1 MKSASTIDHPL
12 RGPWIRE
19 ASPMRLRA
27 PVLLSALQQPRLA
40 GLDALRAL
48 AVLLVIVNHL
58 GPDRIGPVLV
68 FDGSVGV
75 ELFFVI
81 SGFLITWLLLGE
93 QERTGRI
100 ALGAFYQRR
109 VARLLP
115 ASLAYV
121 LAGMALLALRG
132 QEIPWGAVVSTVF
145 YGTNYYQAFTGAAS
159 HYLSH
164 CWSLAVE
171 EQFYL
176 VWPFLLAAL
185 LRRGHSPRR
194 ALMVSIPLVWLYKAV
209 LIFGF
214 GVGEVYLYRAL
225 ETRMDQLAAGCLL
238 AVMLKMPRWRR
249 HFEHLARL
257 RWPLPALVVA
267 LLLSMSLLHETS
279 QIAHK
284 QLYGFALETGLL
296 CALLPLV
303 LIEATGHGK
312 TAALLNA
319 RALVLIGQISYG
331 MYLYHPFIVHPV
343 HNTIVRLGGPPLLGI
358 LAAIT
363 VLVGVAWASFQ
374 WFEQPLRER
383 LRPHAARV
391 SSDRSRPPP
400 AGTHRPPT
408 RSAPVVPARPSPAT

>member
-1 MKSASTIDHPL
+1 MKFDTDPPL
-12 RGPWIRE
+12 QHPWIRE
-19 ASPMRLRA
+19 ASPMHLPP
-27 PVLLSALQQPRLA
+27 PVLLTALQQPRLA
-40 GLDALRAL
+40 GLDALRAI

-58 GPDRIGPVLV
+58 GLDRIGPVMV
-68 FDGSVGV
+68 FDGSLGV

-93 QERTGRI
+93 HERHGRI

-115 ASLAYV
+115 ASLAYLLV
-121 LAGMALLALRG
+121 GMGLLALRH
-132 QEIPWGAVVSTVF
+132 QPIPWGAVVSTVL
-145 YGTNYYQAFTGAAS
+145 YGTNYYQAFTGAAA

-185 LRRGHSPRR
+185 LRHGRSPRQ
-194 ALMVSIPLVWLYKAV
+194 ALGLSIPLVWLYKAV

-225 ETRMDQLAAGCLL
+225 ETRMDQLTAGCLL
-238 AVMLKMPRWRR
+238 AVLLKTPRWRR
-249 HFEHLARL
+249 HFEQLARQG
-257 RWPLPALVVA
+257 WPLPALVAGLV
-267 LLLSMSLLHETS
+267 LSTSLLRDTGTVAD
-279 QIAHK
+279 Q
-284 QLYGFALETGLL
+284 QLFGFALETVLL

-303 LIEATGHGK
+303 LIKATERGA

-319 RALVLIGQISYG
+319 PALVLIGQISYG
-331 MYLYHPFIVHPV
+331 MYLYHPFVVHPV
-343 HNTIVRLGGPPLLGI
+343 RNAIVRLGGPPAAGI
-358 LAAIT
+358 LVAIAA
-363 VLVGVAWASFQ
+363 LVVVAWVSFQ
-374 WFEQPLRER
+374 WFEQPLREW
-383 LRPHAARV
+383 LRPRSL
-391 SSDRSRPPP
+391 SSDPSRPPH

-408 RSAPVVPARPSPAT
+408 RSAPAAPGRPSPAT

>member
-1 MKSASTIDHPL
+1 MKSVIDTPL
-12 RGPWIRE
+12 RGPWIHE
-19 ASPMRLRA
+19 VSSGRA
-27 PVLLSALQQPRLA
+27 PTPVLLSALQQPRMA
-40 GLDALRAL
+40 GLDALRAI

-58 GPDRIGPVLV
+58 GQDRIGPVML

-81 SGFLITWLLLGE
+81 SGFLITWLLLAEHARHGH
-93 QERTGRI
+93 I

-121 LAGMALLALRG
+121 LVGMALLALRG
-132 QEIPWGAVVSTVF
+132 QEIPWGAVVSTLL
-145 YGTNYYQAFTGAAS
+145 YGTNYYQAFTGAAA

-176 VWPFLLAAL
+176 VWPFLLVAL
-185 LRRGHSPRR
+185 LRRGQSPRQ
-194 ALMVSIPLVWLYKAV
+194 ALAVSIPLVWLYKAV

-225 ETRMDQLAAGCLL
+225 ETRMDQLCAGCLL
-238 AVMLKMPRWRR
+238 AVLLTTPRWRR
-249 HFEHLARL
+249 RFEQMARW
-257 RWPLPALVVA
+257 RWPLPALVAGV
-267 LLLSMSLLHETS
+267 LLSTSLLRDTGTVAD
-279 QIAHK
+279 Q
-284 QLYGFALETGLL
+284 QLYGFALETVLL

-303 LIEATGHGK
+303 LIRASGRGT

-319 RALVLIGQISYG
+319 PVLVLIGQISYG

-343 HNTIVRLGGPPLLGI
+343 HNAIVRQGGPPVLGI
-358 LAAIT
+358 LAAIA

-383 LRPHAARV
+383 LRPRGP
-391 SSDRSRPPP
+391 RP
-400 AGTHRPPT
+400 AQ
-408 RSAPVVPARPSPAT
+408 

>member
-1 MKSASTIDHPL
+1 MKSVIDHPL

-19 ASPMRLRA
+19 ASPVRPQS
-27 PVLLSALQQPRLA
+27 PVLLTALQQPRLA
-40 GLDALRAL
+40 GLDALRAF

-58 GPDRIGPVLV
+58 GPDRIGPVMV

-93 QERTGRI
+93 HERHGRI

-115 ASLAYV
+115 ASLAYLLV
-121 LAGMALLALRG
+121 GMLLLALRH
-132 QEIPWGAVVSTVF
+132 QPIPWGAVVSTLF
-145 YGTNYYQAFTGAAS
+145 YGTNYYQAFTGAES

-185 LRRGHSPRR
+185 LRRGQSPRV
-194 ALMVSIPLVWLYKAV
+194 ALAVSIPLVWLYKAV

-225 ETRMDQLAAGCLL
+225 DTRMDQLAAGCLL
-238 AVMLKMPRWRR
+238 AVLLKTPRWRR
-249 HFEHLARL
+249 YFEQLTRL
-257 RWPLPALVVA
+257 RWPLPALMAGLV
-267 LLLSMSLLHETS
+267 LSMSTLHDTDTVAN
-279 QIAHK
+279 Q
-284 QLYGFALETGLL
+284 QLYAFALETVLI
-296 CALLPLV
+296 CAMLPLV
-303 LIEATGHGK
+303 LIEATGRG
-312 TAALLNA
+312 TVAALLNA
-319 RALVLIGQISYG
+319 PALVLIGQISYG
-331 MYLYHPFIVHPV
+331 MYLFHPFVVHPV
-343 HNTIVRLGGPPLLGI
+343 HNAIVRLGGPSTLGI
-358 LAAIT
+358 AAA
-363 VLVGVAWASFQ
+363 VAALVGVSWASFQ

-383 LRPHAARV
+383 LRPR
-391 SSDRSRPPP
+391 
-400 AGTHRPPT
+400 
-408 RSAPVVPARPSPAT
+408 

>member
-1 MKSASTIDHPL
+1 MKSVIDTPL

-19 ASPMRLRA
+19 ASPPVRRA
-27 PVLLSALQQPRLA
+27 PLLLTALQQPRLA
-40 GLDALRAL
+40 GLDALRAI

-58 GPDRIGPVLV
+58 GSDRLGPVMV

-93 QERTGRI
+93 HERQGRI

-121 LAGMALLALRG
+121 LVGMGLLALRG
-132 QEIPWGAVVSTVF
+132 QEIPWGAVVSTLL

-176 VWPFLLAAL
+176 IWPFLLAAL
-185 LRRGHSPRR
+185 LQRGHSPRQ
-194 ALMVSIPLVWLYKAV
+194 ALAVSIPLVWLYKAV

-225 ETRMDQLAAGCLL
+225 ETRMDQLCAGCLL
-238 AVMLKMPRWRR
+238 AVLLKTPRWRR
-249 HFEHLARL
+249 HAEQFARW
-257 RWPLPALVVA
+257 RWPLPALVAGVV
-267 LLLSMSLLHETS
+267 LSTSLLRETGS
-279 QIAHK
+279 VADQ
-284 QLYGFALETGLL
+284 QLYAFALETVLL
-296 CALLPLV
+296 CALVPLV
-303 LIEATGHGK
+303 LIEARGRGTL
-312 TAALLNA
+312 AAFLNA
-319 RALVLIGQISYG
+319 PVLVLIGQISYG
-331 MYLYHPFIVHPV
+331 MYLYHPFVVHPV
-343 HNTIVRLGGPPLLGI
+343 HNAIVRLGGPPVLGI
-358 LAAIT
+358 AAAIA
-363 VLVGVAWASFQ
+363 VLTAVAWASFK
-374 WFEQPLRER
+374 WFEQPVRER
-383 LRPHAARV
+383 LRPRQ
-391 SSDRSRPPP
+391 
-400 AGTHRPPT
+400 
-408 RSAPVVPARPSPAT
+408 PSQ

>member
-1 MKSASTIDHPL
+1 MNSVIDTPL

-19 ASPMRLRA
+19 ASPMRLPA
-27 PVLLSALQQPRLA
+27 PVLLTALQQPRLA
-40 GLDALRAL
+40 GLDALRAC
-48 AVLLVIVNHL
+48 AVLLVVVNHL
-58 GPDRIGPVLV
+58 GPDRIGPVMV

-93 QERTGRI
+93 HERHGRI

-115 ASLAYV
+115 ASLAYLV
-121 LAGMALLALRG
+121 VGMGLLALRH
-132 QEIPWGAVVSTVF
+132 QPIPWGAVVSTVL
-145 YGTNYYQAFTGAAS
+145 YGTNYYQAFTGATS

-176 VWPFLLAAL
+176 VWPFLLAVLLHRDHPPRVAL
-185 LRRGHSPRR
+185 V
-194 ALMVSIPLVWLYKAV
+194 VSIPLVWLYKAV

-214 GVGEVYLYRAL
+214 EVGEVYLYRAL

-238 AVMLKMPRWRR
+238 AVLLKTPRWRR
-249 HFEHLARL
+249 YFEQLARL
-257 RWPLPALVVA
+257 HWPLPALVA
-267 LLLSMSLLHETS
+267 GLMLSMSTLHGTDTV
-279 QIAHK
+279 AHK
-284 QLYGFALETGLL
+284 QLYGFALETVLI

-303 LIEATGHGK
+303 LTEATGRGA

-319 RALVLIGQISYG
+319 PALVLIGKISYG
-331 MYLYHPFIVHPV
+331 MYLYHPFVVHPV
-343 HNTIVRLGGPPLLGI
+343 HNAIVRLGGPPALGI
-358 LAAIT
+358 LAAVA
-363 VLVGVAWASFQ
+363 VLVAVSWASFQ

-383 LRPHAARV
+383 LRPQ
-391 SSDRSRPPP
+391 
-400 AGTHRPPT
+400 
-408 RSAPVVPARPSPAT
+408 

>member
-1 MKSASTIDHPL
+1 MKSVVDAPL

-19 ASPMRLRA
+19 ASPMRLRS
-27 PVLLSALQQPRLA
+27 PVLLTALRQPRLA

-58 GPDRIGPVLV
+58 GMDRIGPVMV
-68 FDGSVGV
+68 FDGAVGV

-81 SGFLITWLLLGE
+81 SGFLITWLLLDE
-93 QERTGRI
+93 HERHGHI

-109 VARLLP
+109 IARLLP
-115 ASLAYV
+115 ASLAYLLV
-121 LAGMALLALRG
+121 GMGLLALR
-132 QEIPWGAVVSTVF
+132 QQPIPWGAVVSTVF

-185 LRRGHSPRR
+185 LHRGQSPRV
-194 ALMVSIPLVWLYKAV
+194 ALAVSIPLVWFYKAV

-238 AVMLKMPRWRR
+238 AVLLKTPRWRR
-249 HFEHLARL
+249 YVEQCARQ
-257 RWPLPALVVA
+257 RWLLPALVAGLV
-267 LLLSMSLLHETS
+267 LSTSLLRGTGAVAD
-279 QIAHK
+279 Q
-284 QLYGFALETGLL
+284 QLYGFALETVLL

-303 LIEATGHGK
+303 LIEATGRSPA
-312 TAALLNA
+312 AALLNA
-319 RALVLIGQISYG
+319 PALVLIGQISYG
-331 MYLYHPFIVHPV
+331 MYLYHPFIVHPI
-343 HNTIVRLGGPPLLGI
+343 HNAVTRLGGPHWLGI
-358 LAAIT
+358 VAAIGG
-363 VLVGVAWASFQ
+363 LVAVSWASFR
-374 WFEQPLRER
+374 WFEQPLRAW
-383 LRPHAARV
+383 LRPRSF
-391 SSDRSRPPP
+391 SSAPSRPPS

-408 RSAPVVPARPSPAT
+408 RPARAVPVRPSPAT